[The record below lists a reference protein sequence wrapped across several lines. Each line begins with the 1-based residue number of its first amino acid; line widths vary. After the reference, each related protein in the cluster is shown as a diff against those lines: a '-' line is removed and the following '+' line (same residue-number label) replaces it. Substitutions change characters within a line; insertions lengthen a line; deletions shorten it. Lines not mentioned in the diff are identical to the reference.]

1 MALTDKFT
9 RAKTARK
16 GPPCTV
22 GALLSFMTDEDR
34 DAVNQAFN
42 NPMVTSRTIWRV
54 LVEEG
59 HEISDTPIAR
69 HRKGMC
75 LCSRKDLQI

>member
-1 MALTDKFT
+1 MALAAKFT
-9 RAKTARK
+9 QAKTARK

-22 GALLSFMTDEDR
+22 GLLLSFMTGDDRAALEAALGDESIE
-34 DAVNQAFN
+34 
-42 NPMVTSRTIWRV
+42 SRTIWRV

-69 HRKGMC
+69 HRRGMC

>member
-1 MALTDKFT
+1 MPLAEKFIQ
-9 RAKTARK
+9 AKTPRK

-22 GALLSFMTDEDR
+22 GLLLQFMTED
-34 DAVNQAFN
+34 DKAALIAALAD
-42 NPMVTSRTIWRV
+42 PSIESRTIWRV

-69 HRKGMC
+69 HRRGMC
-75 LCSRKDLQI
+75 LCSRKDLTN

>member
-1 MALTDKFT
+1 MPLADKFT
-9 RAKTARK
+9 QAKTARK

-22 GALLSFMTDEDR
+22 GLLLSFMSKDDHAALVAALADPSIE
-34 DAVNQAFN
+34 
-42 NPMVTSRTIWRV
+42 SRTIWRV

-59 HEISDTPIAR
+59 HEISDTPIGR

-75 LCSRKDLQI
+75 LCSRKDSQN

>member
-1 MALTDKFT
+1 MALAAKFT
-9 RAKTARK
+9 QAKAARK

-22 GALLSFMTDEDR
+22 GLLLSFMTGDDRAALEAALADESIE
-34 DAVNQAFN
+34 
-42 NPMVTSRTIWRV
+42 SRTIWRV

-69 HRKGMC
+69 HRRGMC